1 MNQADGPDRAVLR
14 GAMDMKSVNPRGGDF
29 YDCLLTRFR
38 KPVSMTRTGVDMTSE
53 EVISPGVDKS
63 SEGASMDKAEIERI
77 RKMSPEEKEKMAKEY
92 EYFHDRPLFTP
103 EYRAKYMSH
112 DHYNEEEEKEKEKNF
127 NPSRQVKVVDEKGR
141 TRILY
146 RTWATGIIEKGDE
159 ERAKR
164 PWL

>member
-1 MNQADGPDRAVLR
+1 
-14 GAMDMKSVNPRGGDF
+14 
-29 YDCLLTRFR
+29 
-38 KPVSMTRTGVDMTSE
+38 MTSE
-53 EVISPGVDKS
+53 EAILLCVDKFP
-63 SEGASMDKAEIERI
+63 EGTPMDKAEIERI
-77 RKMSPEEKEKMAKEY
+77 RKMSPEEKEKMAREY

-103 EYRAKYMSH
+103 EYYEKYMNH
-112 DHYNEEEEKEKEKNF
+112 DHYNEEEEKELEKNF

-146 RTWATGIIEKGDE
+146 RSWGTGIVEKGDE